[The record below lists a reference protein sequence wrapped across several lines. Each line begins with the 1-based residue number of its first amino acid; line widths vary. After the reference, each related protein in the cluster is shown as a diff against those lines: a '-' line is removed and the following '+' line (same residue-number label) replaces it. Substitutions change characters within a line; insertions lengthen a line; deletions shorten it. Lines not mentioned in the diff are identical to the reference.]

1 MTTRNS
7 LARCKE
13 HSQACL
19 ILKDQR
25 RDVRKANLIRCLELE
40 TVLVELERELTMS
53 SGIGILVCVYTGAD
67 RESLPTYSNGA
78 PMAGIWQTD
87 CAPEQNKV
95 TATS

>member
-13 HSQACL
+13 HSKTCS

-25 RDVRKANLIRCLELE
+25 GDVRKANLIRCLEVE

-53 SGIGILVCVYTGAD
+53 SGIGY
-67 RESLPTYSNGA
+67 
-78 PMAGIWQTD
+78 
-87 CAPEQNKV
+87 
-95 TATS
+95 